1 MTHLVKTLGP
11 AVVLAVAAVPAAAT
25 DLVGRVVAPGG
36 TLVADARVSLI
47 ELRRD
52 ATTDGDGRFAFT
64 DVPAGEYLLEVSSL
78 RFGAAVVRVAVSDDT
93 APVEIELD
101 QRVHAGSISVTV
113 TGRARGLDEIAA
125 PVDVLADE
133 QLALRREATLGDTL
147 AIQPG
152 VAATGYGRGSSRPVI
167 RGLDADRIRIL
178 ENGLDSGDVSSVG
191 PDHATAVDPLTA
203 DQIEVVRGPAT
214 LLYGGTAVGG
224 VVNIIDGRVPD
235 RVPVQ
240 PVTGSIEIGGGSN
253 ADELEGSIKLDGGVG
268 RFAWHVDGFWR
279 DGDDY
284 TSPAPR
290 PGEEHHEGD
299 GHADGED
306 DEEHEE
312 VVTGRVENSFVEA
325 RGGTVGVSWIGAG
338 GYVGVAFGVYESQY
352 GVPGHAHGH
361 GDEDDGHDP
370 ETGAA
375 AATLEEEEHDEDGVF
390 IDLEQRRVDVHGRW
404 DAPFGGVEAFQVR
417 VGWRDYDHRE
427 MEGDDVGTMFE
438 NEFTEARVEA
448 LLAPI
453 GRFEGTAG
461 LHWIDRDFAA
471 SGDEAYVQPTTTRR
485 LAAFVFEELP
495 PEPWGLQLGAR
506 WETQDTSTVDPS
518 LPDRDFD
525 AVSLSGGVS
534 RAVGGGWL
542 ASLAVSRSERA
553 PTAEEL
559 YSDGPHAATRAYEIG
574 DPDLDTELGTG
585 LELTLRSSSARFEA
599 SASLFWT
606 RFDDFVYLADT
617 GMVEDGFDVRM
628 FTQADAEFAGF
639 ELHGDLEVVHRGSHH
654 VHIEATLD
662 QVEAELVD
670 TGDYLPRIPPRRALL
685 ALYYFGETWN
695 ARVEGRWV
703 DAQDRV
709 ADFEEPTPDYWM
721 LNASVGFHVLAGG
734 VDHHILLRGTN
745 LTDEAAYNHVS
756 YLKEVAPLPG
766 RNVSLSYRAI
776 F

>member
-1 MTHLVKTLGP
+1 MTHMLRTFGP
-11 AVVLAVAAVPAAAT
+11 AVVLALAAVPLSAA
-25 DLVGRVVAPGG
+25 DLVGRVLAPTGAPVAG
-36 TLVADARVSLI
+36 ARVSLI

-52 ATTDGDGRFAFT
+52 AVAGDDGRFVFA
-64 DVPAGEYLLEVSSL
+64 DVPEGDYLLEITSL
-78 RFGAAVVRVAVSDDT
+78 RFGAAVVRVAVAED
-93 APVEIELD
+93 APAVEIELD
-101 QRVHAGSISVTV
+101 QRVHAGSISVTA

-147 AIQPG
+147 AAQPG

-178 ENGLDSGDVSSVG
+178 ENGLDSGDVSSIG
-191 PDHATAVDPLTA
+191 PDHATAIDPLTA
-203 DQIEVVRGPAT
+203 DRIEVVRGPAT

-235 RVPVQ
+235 RVPVR
-240 PVTGSIEIGGGSN
+240 PVTGSFEIGGGSN
-253 ADELEGSIKLDGGVG
+253 ADELEGAVKLDGGGG

-279 DGDDY
+279 DAEDY

-290 PGEEHHEGD
+290 QGGEHDEGEVHGDD
-299 GHADGED
+299 GHD
-306 DEEHEE
+306 EE

-325 RGGTVGVSWIGAG
+325 VGGTAGVSWIGTG
-338 GYVGVAFGVYESQY
+338 GYLGIAFGAYDSQY
-352 GVPGHAHGH
+352 GVPGHEHGH
-361 GDEDDGHDP
+361 GEEDEGHGG
-370 ETGAA
+370 ETSA
-375 AATLEEEEHDEDGVF
+375 AATILEEGEHDEDGVF
-390 IDLEQRRVDVHGRW
+390 IDLEQRRVDLHGRW
-404 DAPFGGVEAFQVR
+404 DDPFGGVEAFQAR

-427 MEGDDVGTMFE
+427 MEGSEVGTVFT
-438 NEFTEARVEA
+438 NEFTEARLEA
-448 LLAPI
+448 LLAPL

-471 SGDEAYVQPTTTRR
+471 SGEEAYVQPTTTRR

-495 PEPWGLQLGAR
+495 PAPWGVQLGAR
-506 WETQDTSTVDPS
+506 YEVQDTATVDPTLS
-518 LPDRDFD
+518 DRDFD
-525 AVSLSGGVS
+525 TVSLSGGVS
-534 RAVGGGWL
+534 RAFGTGWL

-574 DPDLDTELGTG
+574 DPELGTEVGTG
-585 LELTLRSSSARFEA
+585 LELTLRSTTDRFEG

-606 RFDDFVYLADT
+606 RFDDFIYLADT
-617 GMVEDGFDVRM
+617 GMVEDGFDVRR

-639 ELHGDLEVVHRGSHH
+639 ELHGDLELLHRGSHH
-654 VHIEATLD
+654 VHLEATLD
-662 QVEAELVD
+662 QVEAELVA
-670 TGDYLPRIPPRRALL
+670 TGAYLPRIPPRRALL

-703 DAQDRV
+703 DEQDRV
-709 ADFEEPTPDYWM
+709 AAYEGPTPDYWM
-721 LNASVGFHVLAGG
+721 LNASVGFHVLVGG
-734 VDHHILLRGTN
+734 MDHHILLRGTN
-745 LTDEAAYNHVS
+745 LTDEAAFNHVS

>member
-1 MTHLVKTLGP
+1 MTHRMRTYGP
-11 AVVLAVAAVPAAAT
+11 AVVLALAAVPMSAA
-25 DLVGRVVAPGG
+25 DLVGRVLAPSGAP
-36 TLVADARVSLI
+36 VADARVSVI

-52 ATTDGDGRFAFT
+52 TVTDDDGRFVVS
-64 DVPAGEYLLEVSSL
+64 DVPAGEYLLEITSL
-78 RFGAAVVRVAVSDDT
+78 RFGAAVVRVAVADGVG
-93 APVEIELD
+93 PVEIELD
-101 QRVHAGSISVTV
+101 QRIHAGSISVTA

-133 QLALRREATLGDTL
+133 QLALRRDATLGDTL
-147 AIQPG
+147 AAQPG

-178 ENGLDSGDVSSVG
+178 ENGLDSGDVSSIG

-203 DQIEVVRGPAT
+203 DRIEVVRGPAT

-235 RVPVQ
+235 RVPVR
-240 PVTGSIEIGGGSN
+240 PLTGSLELGGGSN
-253 ADELEGSIKLDGGVG
+253 ADELEGAVKLDGGVG

-279 DGDDY
+279 DAGDY
-284 TSPAPR
+284 TSPALR
-290 PGEEHHEGD
+290 PADPHGHDEGEDHGPE
-299 GHADGED
+299 AD
-306 DEEHEE
+306 DEEI
-312 VVTGRVENSFVEA
+312 VTGRVDNSFVESA
-325 RGGTVGVSWIGAG
+325 GGTAGVSWIGDG
-338 GYVGVAFGVYESQY
+338 GYVGVAFGTYDSQY

-361 GDEDDGHDP
+361 DEEGHVGEDGEMVVATIVEDDAHDDP
-370 ETGAA
+370 Q
-375 AATLEEEEHDEDGVF
+375 GVYV
-390 IDLEQRRVDVHGRW
+390 DLEQRRVDLHARW
-404 DAPFGGVEAFQVR
+404 DDPFDGVDALQAR

-427 MEGDDVGTMFE
+427 MEGDQVGTVFT
-438 NEFTEARVEA
+438 NEFSEARVEA
-448 LLAPI
+448 LLAPL

-471 SGDEAYVQPTTTRR
+471 SGEEAYVQPTSTRR
-485 LAAFVFEELP
+485 LAAFLFEELP
-495 PEPWGLQLGAR
+495 PTPWGVQLGVR
-506 WETQDTSTVDPS
+506 WETQDTSTVDPT
-518 LPDRDFD
+518 LPDRDFN

-534 RAVGGGWL
+534 RALGDGWL

-574 DPDLDTELGTG
+574 DSGLGTEVGTG
-585 LELTLRSSSARFEA
+585 LEVTVRSTTDRFEG

-606 RFDDFVYLADT
+606 RFDDFIYLADT

-639 ELHGDLEVVHRGSHH
+639 ELHGDLELLHRGSHH
-654 VHIEATLD
+654 VHLEATLD

-670 TGDYLPRIPPRRALL
+670 TGAYLPRIPPRRVLL
-685 ALYYFGETWN
+685 AMYYFSETWN

-709 ADFEEPTPDYWM
+709 AAYEEPTPDYWM

-734 VDHHILLRGTN
+734 IDHHILLRGTN
-745 LTDEAAYNHVS
+745 LTDEAATNHVS